1 MVADPHDMLSR
12 VADSLYWMARYIERA
27 ENNARFIDVDLQM
40 SLDAPITFSEQWEPL
55 VAITGNVE
63 AFEERYR
70 TPSRENV
77 IRFLTVDRDNPNSIV
92 SAVMKARENA
102 RSVREAI
109 SSDVW
114 EQVNAF
120 YLLVSSA
127 SAERLAI
134 NDSYKF
140 FADIK
145 RFSHLTAGVADNTM
159 SHGEAWNFMQLG
171 RMIERADNTSRLLDV
186 KYFMLLPSAEDVG
199 SAIDEMQWSILLR
212 SATALE
218 MYRRR
223 HGTIT
228 PANVIDFLLLDTEFP
243 RAILFCL
250 LMAEQSL
257 HGISGTRLGT
267 FSNLAERRI
276 GQLRSELAYS
286 QVSEIISQG
295 LHEFLDNFQSQL
307 NAAGEAITATFFALQ
322 SEGLSRTSGGL
333 TRDLLS
339 GDQSQGWISRD
350 RRYESD
356 LRQ

>member
-1 MVADPHDMLSR
+1 MLSR

-27 ENNARFIDVDLQM
+27 ENTARFIDVSLQM

-55 VAITGNVE
+55 IAITGDVT
-63 AFEERYR
+63 AFKERYD
-70 TPSRENV
+70 SAGRENV
-77 IRFLTVDRDNPNSIV
+77 VRFLTLDRTNPNSIV
-92 SAVMKARENA
+92 SCVMSARENA
-102 RSVREAI
+102 RSVREVI
-109 SSDVW
+109 SSEVW

-120 YLLVSSA
+120 YLLVSGPG
-127 SAERLAI
+127 AEHRAMT
-134 NDSYKF
+134 DSYSF

-145 RFSHLTAGVADNTM
+145 RFSHLIDGVADNTM
-159 SHGEAWNFMQLG
+159 SHGEAWNFMELG

-186 KYFMLLPSAEDVG
+186 KYFLLLPSADDVG
-199 SAIDEMQWSILLR
+199 GAIDEMQWSILLR

-243 RAILFCL
+243 RAILYCL
-250 LMAEQSL
+250 LSAEQSL
-257 HGISGTRLGT
+257 HAVSGTRPGT
-267 FSNLAERRI
+267 FSNPAERRL

-286 QVSEIISQG
+286 SITEIIRRG

-307 NAAGEAITATFFALQ
+307 NATGEAISGTFFALQ
-322 SEGLSRTSGGL
+322 SQGLGRTNGGLSS
-333 TRDLLS
+333 DLLS
-339 GDQSQGWISRD
+339 GDQSQRWAGRD
-350 RRYESD
+350 RGYESD

>member
-1 MVADPHDMLSR
+1 MAAEARDMLSR
-12 VADSLYWMARYIERA
+12 VADSLYWMSRYIERA
-27 ENNARFIDVDLQM
+27 ENTARFIDVNLQM

-55 VAITGNVE
+55 IAITGDVA
-63 AFEERYR
+63 AFSDRYDAA
-70 TPSRENV
+70 TRENV
-77 IRFLTVDRDNPNSIV
+77 IRFLTIDRDNPNSIV
-92 SAVMKARENA
+92 SAVTKARENA
-102 RSVREAI
+102 RSVREVI
-109 SSDVW
+109 STDVW
-114 EQVNAF
+114 EQINAF

-127 SAERLAI
+127 SAERLALS
-134 NDSYKF
+134 DSYNF

-159 SHGEAWNFMQLG
+159 SHGEAWNFMRLG

-186 KYFMLLPSAEDVG
+186 KYFILLPSAEDVG

-223 HGTIT
+223 HGTIV
-228 PANVIDFLLLDTEFP
+228 PANVIDFLILDSEFP

-250 LMAEQSL
+250 LTAEQSL
-257 HGISGTRLGT
+257 HAISGSRQGT

-276 GQLRSELAYS
+276 GQLRSELSYS
-286 QVSEIISQG
+286 QVAEIIAGG
-295 LHEFLDNFQSQL
+295 LHEFLDNFQAQL

-322 SEGLSRTSGGL
+322 SEGLGRTTGGL

-339 GDQSQGWISRD
+339 GDQSQGWVDRD
-350 RRYESD
+350 RRHESD
-356 LRQ
+356 FRQ

>member
-1 MVADPHDMLSR
+1 MLSR
-12 VADSLYWMARYIERA
+12 VADSLYWTARYIERA
-27 ENNARFIDVDLQM
+27 ENTARFIDVNLQM

-55 VAITGNVE
+55 IAITGDKE
-63 AFEERYR
+63 AFSRRYDKA
-70 TPSRENV
+70 TRESV
-77 IRFLTVDRDNPNSIV
+77 IRFLTIDRENPNSIV

-102 RSVREAI
+102 RSVREVI

-114 EQVNAF
+114 EQINAF

-127 SAERLAI
+127 NAERLAL
-134 NDSYKF
+134 NDSYNF

-186 KYFMLLPSAEDVG
+186 KYFLLLPSAEDVG

-257 HGISGTRLGT
+257 HAVSGTRPGT
-267 FSNLAERRI
+267 FSNLAERRL
-276 GQLRSELAYS
+276 GQMRSELAYS
-286 QVSEIISQG
+286 QVSEIIAGG
-295 LHEFLDNFQSQL
+295 LHEFLDSFQAQL
-307 NAAGEAITATFFALQ
+307 NAAGEAISATFFALQ
-322 SEGLSRTSGGL
+322 SEGLSRNNGGL
-333 TRDLLS
+333 SRDLLF
-339 GDQSQGWISRD
+339 GDQSQGWIDRD
-350 RRYESD
+350 RRHEGD